1 LFGLFGLRGRVR
13 LGRQGAVDRGI
24 LYACARRKRAY
35 EKQARERRAQGFF
48 NCIRHFFAPY
58 SVFDR
63 RIVAKTARFRQVNA
77 KIKGWKGRK
86 MQETQAKT
94 ALILADLTEFSA
106 VRKKKLREKY
116 KNCGFGACR
125 IVSGV
130 V

>member
-1 LFGLFGLRGRVR
+1 

-48 NCIRHFFAPY
+48 DCIRHCFFAPY

-63 RIVAKTARFRQVNA
+63 RIVAKTARFRQANE

-86 MQETQAKT
+86 KQETQAKT
-94 ALILADLTEFSA
+94 ALFLADLTEFSA

-125 IVSGV
+125 KLRGV